1 MLLRQKI
8 SIQNLRKF
16 VAKLSII
23 GIIFT
28 PWGADGSC
36 ARDFFLDG
44 GGGLVTSV
52 EPRKAR
58 FLAEQKMRPNKVV
71 KKPPII
77 C

>member
-1 MLLRQKI
+1 MFV
-8 SIQNLRKF
+8 QNLRKS

-36 ARDFFLDG
+36 ARDWR
-44 GGGLVTSV
+44 GLATALVPGPERTGA
-52 EPRKAR
+52 ELRKAR
-58 FLAEQKMRPNKVV
+58 FFVEQKMRPNEVV
-71 KKPPII
+71 KKFLII